1 MSSLWDFGLAS
12 SIRSI
17 NIMSL
22 MGQRK
27 SRKEE
32 IFIEFNNNFN

>member
-1 MSSLWDFGLAS
+1 MSSLWDLRLAS

-27 SRKEE
+27 SRRDE
-32 IFIEFNNNFN
+32 IFIENEI